1 MTASATLEGTKVL
14 MEGSQAIA
22 QASIAAGCRFFAG
35 YPMTPFTE
43 ILEHFGKQLPDVGG
57 VVINAESELEAIGMA
72 WGALATG
79 ARAATGSTGQGLSL
93 MQESLSEI
101 TRAELPLVYFNM
113 ARGQGDYYQAT
124 RGGGH
129 GDYRNI
135 VLAPSDVAE
144 AVELTQLAFYLADQW
159 RNPVQIYGD
168 YLLAHTNET
177 VEMKTIEF
185 PELPPKDWAVD
196 GSLGGT
202 GRSRN
207 INPIGMSKLK
217 HTIEPESFWRRL
229 LAKHNEI
236 EKAEVRF
243 EQGFT
248 EDAELVVVA
257 FGTVARFVRYVVK
270 EMRAEGIKVGYIR
283 PITLWPFPYEA
294 VSEVAQRTKRV
305 AVLEQ
310 NGGQMID
317 DVRLGVL
324 GKVPVLSIGGI
335 SSDEAG
341 FGIGPIHDTE
351 DIRRRIESGLA
362 GKELAP

>member
-1 MTASATLEGTKVL
+1 
-14 MEGSQAIA
+14 
-22 QASIAAGCRFFAG
+22 
-35 YPMTPFTE
+35 
-43 ILEHFGKQLPDVGG
+43 
-57 VVINAESELEAIGMA
+57 
-72 WGALATG
+72 
-79 ARAATGSTGQGLSL
+79 
-93 MQESLSEI
+93 LSEI

-113 ARGQGDYYQAT
+113 ARGQGDYFQAT

-144 AVELTQLAFYLADQW
+144 AVELTQLAFYLADLW
-159 RNPVQIYGD
+159 RNPVMVYGD
-168 YLLAHTNET
+168 YLLANTNET
-177 VEMKTIEF
+177 VEMKKIDY
-185 PELPPKDWAVD
+185 PDLPAKAWAVD

-202 GRSRN
+202 GKSRN

-217 HTIEPESFWRRL
+217 HTIEPEAFWRRL
-229 LAKHNEI
+229 HAKHQEI
-236 EKAEVRF
+236 ETQEVRF
-243 EQGFT
+243 QQEFV
-248 EDAELVVVA
+248 EDADMLVVA
-257 FGTVARFVRYVVK
+257 FGTVARFVRYVVR

-294 VSEVAQRTKRV
+294 ITAAVENVRSV

-310 NGGQMID
+310 NAGQMID
-317 DVRLGVL
+317 DVKLAVL

-351 DIRRRIESGLA
+351 NIRQRIESGLA
-362 GKELAP
+362 GEELAP